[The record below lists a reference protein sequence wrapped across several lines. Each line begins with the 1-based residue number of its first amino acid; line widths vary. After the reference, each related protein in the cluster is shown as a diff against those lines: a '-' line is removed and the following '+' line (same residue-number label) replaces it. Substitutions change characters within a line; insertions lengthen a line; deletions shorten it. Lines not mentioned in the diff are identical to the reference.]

1 MISRADIALY
11 TAKAQGRGRVQRYL
25 DGMDAELRDRRQLE
39 EDLTGATKRNEI
51 HLVYQP
57 QICLETGEITA
68 FEALARWNHPTRGSI
83 PPNTFIPLAEET
95 RKIVEIGRWAL
106 QEACNFAAQW
116 DHPARISVNVSP
128 AQFYDEGLVAFIGDT
143 LKSTGVTPDRLE
155 IELTE
160 TVLVD
165 DTTAARRIMD
175 ELHELGIRLALDDF
189 GTGFSSL
196 SYLRE
201 FPFDK
206 IKIDQSFVRS
216 MADDDTARAIIQA
229 VIGLGQVL
237 GMTVIAEGVEETAQ
251 RDMLIADGC
260 DEIQGYLT
268 GRGVLSDE
276 VLKMINTNRTS
287 DLAAFDADTRA
298 EQDASDAAKRSSSGQ
313 SAA

>member
-1 MISRADIALY
+1 
-11 TAKAQGRGRVQRYL
+11 
-25 DGMDAELRDRRQLE
+25 
-39 EDLTGATKRNEI
+39 
-51 HLVYQP
+51 
-57 QICLETGEITA
+57 
-68 FEALARWNHPTRGSI
+68 
-83 PPNTFIPLAEET
+83 
-95 RKIVEIGRWAL
+95 
-106 QEACNFAAQW
+106 
-116 DHPARISVNVSP
+116 
-128 AQFYDEGLVAFIGDT
+128 
-143 LKSTGVTPDRLE
+143 
-155 IELTE
+155 
-160 TVLVD
+160 
-165 DTTAARRIMD
+165 MD